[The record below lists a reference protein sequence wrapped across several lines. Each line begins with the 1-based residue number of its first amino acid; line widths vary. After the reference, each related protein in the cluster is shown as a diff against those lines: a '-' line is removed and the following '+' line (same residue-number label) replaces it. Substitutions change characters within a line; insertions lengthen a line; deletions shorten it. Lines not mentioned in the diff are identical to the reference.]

1 VRAKNARA
9 LAVPALASFGNTKTG
24 SGTKRR
30 AKRLDRA
37 SPSLRPRL
45 RIAARCIA
53 SIGTRRTARNA
64 ADPTWEAA
72 YERKQVCRR
81 MHEGLFVG

>member
-37 SPSLRPRL
+37 SVAVRPVKTRSGEQFDL
-45 RIAARCIA
+45 AAVNPGVHPVA
-53 SIGTRRTARNA
+53 VVF
-64 ADPTWEAA
+64 DL
-72 YERKQVCRR
+72 V
-81 MHEGLFVG
+81 